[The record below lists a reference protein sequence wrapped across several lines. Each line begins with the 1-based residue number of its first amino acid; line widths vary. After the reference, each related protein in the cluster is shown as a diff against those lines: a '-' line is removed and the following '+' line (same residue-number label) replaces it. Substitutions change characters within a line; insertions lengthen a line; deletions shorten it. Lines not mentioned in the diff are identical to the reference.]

1 MEAQWRI
8 FHQGSKPN
16 PNRDK
21 IKGVVCGVRV
31 EAVEEQPMREICL
44 LDKLI
49 DELAKGKA
57 MEQIFANSPLDEKKL
72 GLASQ
77 QYDNSLVSFICFS
90 D

>member
-8 FHQGSKPN
+8 FSPRLRNQN

-49 DELAKGKA
+49 DDHKGKA
-57 MEQIFANSPLDEKKL
+57 MER
-72 GLASQ
+72 
-77 QYDNSLVSFICFS
+77 ICR
-90 D
+90 